1 MRLQHYKYLDGF
13 RGIAALWV
21 MIGHILIIYDINLRV
36 LSWVSLPVD
45 LFMLVSGFLMVRHA
59 IARETAEPLD
69 RPLSWATF
77 WLRRF
82 FRIAPLYYFL
92 LLFSIIYQ
100 QSERGFDGA
109 FHYHTWDG
117 LNESYDQFVAH
128 LLSHVSFVFGL
139 SPVFS
144 RSTSMPDWSLSLEMQ
159 FYALFPFLMLLGRR
173 TGWITLAIG
182 VAGVCLAAEL
192 IFPSFLHEFTLPS
205 ILILKLNIFMGGML
219 VALALD
225 NRGQSASYIAVAVA
239 LMILP
244 LWGGENFK
252 AGIARALL
260 CAGFATAALCDRY
273 SRTAGMPAHI
283 TLIPAILGARP
294 FAIMAD
300 LSYGVYL
307 MHFFVIFAW
316 ARLTAPEALL
326 APLSGAAGALI
337 AVPAASY
344 ALAWVAR
351 QTVELRGIEFGR
363 QVIQRFRM
371 LSAPAPPK

>member
-1 MRLQHYKYLDGF
+1 MILQHYKYLDGF

-21 MIGHILIIYDINLRV
+21 MVGHILFAYNINLRV

-45 LFMLVSGFLMVRHA
+45 LFMLVSGFLMVRQS
-59 IARETAEPLD
+59 IAREASEPLD
-69 RPLSWATF
+69 RPLSWAAF

-100 QSERGFDGA
+100 QSERGYDGA
-109 FHYHTWDG
+109 FRYHSWDG
-117 LNESYDQFVAH
+117 VNVSYDQFLAH

-139 SPVFS
+139 SPVLS

-159 FYALFPFLMLLGRR
+159 FYALFPFLMLLGKRA
-173 TGWITLAIG
+173 GWIKLAIG
-182 VAGVCLAAEL
+182 VAAACLAAEL
-192 IFPSFLHEFTLPS
+192 FFPSFLHEFTLPS

-225 NRGQSASYIAVAVA
+225 NRSNSASYVAAAIA
-239 LMILP
+239 LMMLP

-252 AGIARALL
+252 AAVARALL
-260 CAGFATAALCDRY
+260 CAGFAAAALCDRQ
-273 SRTAGMPAHI
+273 SRKAG
-283 TLIPAILGARP
+283 TLSLLAVIPAILGTRP
-294 FAIMAD
+294 FAVMAD

-307 MHFFVIFAW
+307 IHFFVIFAW
-316 ARLTAPEALL
+316 TKLTAPEALL
-326 APLSGAAGALI
+326 SPLSGAGGALI
-337 AVPAASY
+337 AIPAASY

-351 QTVELRGIEFGR
+351 QAIELRGIEFGR
-363 QVIQRFRM
+363 LVVQRFRM
-371 LSAPAPPK
+371 LAAPAPPK